1 MKVLLVWELGG
12 QLGHFGTLLP
22 ITDALA
28 ADGHEVVFALKDL
41 SHAHPLIGERYPFFQ
56 APLRIDAKQAARRYD
71 SFADI
76 LLHAG
81 FDDPDTLG
89 GLVSA
94 WRALY
99 AQLQPDWV
107 IYDHAPVAL
116 FAARGLP
123 FKQTCV
129 STGFSI
135 PPGGKA
141 FQRFRHW
148 QPDTESDQ
156 AHRQHSHQL
165 AMANGNLAAQRL
177 GMPALEYLPEIFGQ
191 AAQKLTTFPPLD
203 HYPSR
208 VAGEYIGP
216 VGGLGQGQPFE
227 KTGDERWIFCYL
239 WARHRGSLDLLKAL
253 ADIPDFK
260 THAVVPDLPGHLP
273 APQRYKNLTITRQPI
288 DLNTLSRWAEL
299 IVCNANHG
307 TLALAS
313 SQGVPSANSPV
324 TLEQTM
330 LAKRIEAANAGITLA
345 RGATPSDAARQI
357 ADAVSQQTGKA
368 GARRI
373 QATHQTSVLKS
384 QDALL
389 AALL

>member
-22 ITDALA
+22 IADALA
-28 ADGHEVVFALKDL
+28 ADGHEVAFALRDL
-41 SHAHPLIGERYPFFQ
+41 SHAHPLIGERYPYFQ
-56 APLRIDAKQAARRYD
+56 APLRIDTKQAARRYD

-81 FDDPDTLG
+81 FDHPDTLS

-123 FKQTCV
+123 FKKTCV

-135 PPGGKA
+135 PPGSEV
-141 FQRFRHW
+141 FPRFRHW
-148 QPDTESDQ
+148 QPDTESDN

-165 AMANGNLAAQRL
+165 AMANGNLAAQRQ
-177 GMPALEYLPEIFGQ
+177 GMPALEYLPDIFGE
-191 AAQKLTTFPPLD
+191 ARQKLTTFPPLD

-208 VAGEYIGP
+208 EAGEYIGP
-216 VGGLGQGQPFE
+216 ISGLGQGQPFE
-227 KTGDERWIFCYL
+227 KASDERWIFCYL
-239 WARHRGSLDLLKAL
+239 WARQRGSLALLKAL

-260 THAVVPDLPGHLP
+260 TLAVVPDLPRHIP
-273 APQRYKNLTITRQPI
+273 SQQHKNLAIARQPI
-288 DLNTLSRWAEL
+288 DLNTLSDWAGL
-299 IVCNANHG
+299 VVCHAGHG
-307 TLALAS
+307 VLALAA
-313 SQGVPSANSPV
+313 SQGIPAVTIPV

-330 LAKRIEAANAGITLA
+330 LAKRVEAAQAGITLTS
-345 RGATPSDAARQI
+345 GAVPSAAAQQI
-357 ADAVSQQTGKA
+357 ADVVRQKTGKA
-368 GARRI
+368 GASHI
-373 QATHQTSVLKS
+373 QSLHQDLVLKS
-384 QDALL
+384 QNELL
-389 AALL
+389 SAIQ